1 MTVCLQKTKQVF
13 IFVVMSG
20 QCHYSSVGIM
30 MLSSSHLI
38 TNYGSVLEF
47 LIFHTTPPLI
57 LVLTFP
63 DLPVKYESSFLS
75 GNLTDR
81 FCSQ

>member
-1 MTVCLQKTKQVF
+1 MTVWLQKTKQLF
-13 IFVVMSG
+13 IFVVQSG
-20 QCHYSSVGIM
+20 QCRYSLVGIM

-47 LIFHTTPPLI
+47 LIFHTTSPLI
-57 LVLTFP
+57 LTFP
-63 DLPVKYESSFLS
+63 DLSVKYESNFLS